1 MLRFRTIFFGAFV
14 VAGFLVAFAA
24 RAQETVY
31 FDWFEYTGHDA
42 AFEQPLPAGN
52 YRNPVLAGFHPDPAI
67 TRAGDKFYLVNSS
80 FTYFPGIPVFES
92 TDLVHWHQI
101 GNVIDRPAQLDF
113 DGLGISRG
121 VFAPSIAFHDGVFYV
136 LNTAVDAGGNFLVTA
151 TNPAGPWSDP
161 VWLKDIDGIDPSLFF
176 DDDGKAYL
184 LNNGPP
190 EGKPLYDG
198 HRAIWMQRFDLT
210 TRAPAGPRKVLINGG
225 VDLSK
230 KPIWIEGPHIYK
242 REGWYY
248 LVCAE
253 GGTGPNH
260 SQVVLRSRDVW
271 GPYDPHAH
279 NPILTQR
286 DLPAERANPIT
297 NAGHADFVEGI
308 DGSWWAIFLA
318 SRTYGG
324 THYNTGR
331 ETFLLPVEWRDG
343 WPTILAPGRAI
354 PQVAPGPKFA
364 ANNASQAPMTGNSTW
379 RDEFDKP
386 TLDRAWMF
394 VRVPK
399 QPWADLKAEP
409 GKLAIHPLAD
419 GLDTLRNPSFLARRQ
434 QHLAF
439 EASTALMMPAQPD
452 VAAGL
457 AVFQN
462 EKHWYF
468 LGVRRKGRQ
477 AELFLEKDSGGQ
489 TATLAA
495 RTIRDAATLKLK
507 VSVKGGA
514 YSFAFDAGSGWQWLQ
529 RDDDGSM
536 LSTDIAG
543 GFVGATIGPY
553 ARAEGAAAPAV
564 TAKPLYL
571 DPERS
576 FAERAA
582 DLVARMTLEEKVA
595 QMQNSAPAIPRL
607 GVPEYDWWNEALHG
621 VARAGEATVFPQA
634 IALAA
639 TFDTPL
645 MSEIATVISDEARA
659 KYNRFQQ
666 LGLHRRYTGLT
677 FWSPNINIFRDP
689 RWGRGQETYGE
700 DPYLTSRMGVNFV
713 RGLQG
718 DDSKY
723 RKLDATAKHFAVH
736 SGPEA
741 SRHQFDVHPG
751 ERDLHE
757 TYLPAFQALVQE
769 AKVDAVMGAYNRVD
783 GESASASPR
792 LLQDILR
799 RDWGFD
805 GYVVSDCDA
814 VEDIWKHH
822 GIVATPAQAAALAV
836 KHGDN
841 LNCGKTYAAL
851 TDAVHEAL
859 ISETEIDHALE
870 RLMFARMRLGMFDP
884 PERVP
889 WSTIPY
895 PVNQSP
901 EHDALARRA
910 ARESIVLLKND
921 GVLPLSKNLRRVAV
935 IGPTANDT
943 MALLGNYYGTPTAP
957 TTILQGIRAAL
968 PLADVRYARG
978 ADLVEGRDDPAAAT
992 LIESRYLR
1000 PSAES
1005 GEHGLK
1011 GEYYRGRDCAGEP
1024 VLTRIDAQVGFRWDR
1039 GAPTDD
1045 PVARGELPVSGALDV
1060 DHFCIRWTGQLL
1072 PPASGRYELSVAAN
1086 DGARLWLDGRL
1097 VVDEWTTAPRLRAK
1111 SVFVDLEA
1119 GKPHEL
1125 RLDYFEDERDAEV
1138 RLGWRLPG
1146 AKPLLQE
1153 ALDAARGAE
1162 VVIFVGGLTGDVEGE
1177 EMEVSFPG
1185 FAGGDRTDLR
1195 LPKTQQKLIEA
1206 LRATGKPVV
1215 LVLTTGSA
1223 LAIDWAQKNLPA
1235 ILLAWYPGQR
1245 GGDAVADVLFG
1256 DANPGGRLPVTFYRA
1271 DEKLPPFDDY
1281 AMRGRTYRYFAGKP
1295 LYAFGYGLS
1304 YTKFVYSDLRLD
1316 RNRLTANDPLHV
1328 SLKVRNSG
1336 QRAGDEAV
1344 QLYLRPVSPQREQ
1357 AIRELRGFQRVTLQA
1372 GEERE
1377 VSFAI
1382 TPARDLRIY
1391 DDAAHAYA
1399 VDPGSYE
1406 AEVGASS
1413 ADIRLSGRFA
1423 VEP

>member
-1 MLRFRTIFFGAFV
+1 
-14 VAGFLVAFAA
+14 
-24 RAQETVY
+24 
-31 FDWFEYTGHDA
+31 
-42 AFEQPLPAGN
+42 
-52 YRNPVLAGFHPDPAI
+52 
-67 TRAGDKFYLVNSS
+67 
-80 FTYFPGIPVFES
+80 
-92 TDLVHWHQI
+92 
-101 GNVIDRPAQLDF
+101 
-113 DGLGISRG
+113 
-121 VFAPSIAFHDGVFYV
+121 
-136 LNTAVDAGGNFLVTA
+136 
-151 TNPAGPWSDP
+151 
-161 VWLKDIDGIDPSLFF
+161 
-176 DDDGKAYL
+176 
-184 LNNGPP
+184 
-190 EGKPLYDG
+190 
-198 HRAIWMQRFDLT
+198 
-210 TRAPAGPRKVLINGG
+210 
-225 VDLSK
+225 
-230 KPIWIEGPHIYK
+230 
-242 REGWYY
+242 
-248 LVCAE
+248 
-253 GGTGPNH
+253 
-260 SQVVLRSRDVW
+260 
-271 GPYDPHAH
+271 
-279 NPILTQR
+279 
-286 DLPAERANPIT
+286 
-297 NAGHADFVEGI
+297 
-308 DGSWWAIFLA
+308 
-318 SRTYGG
+318 
-324 THYNTGR
+324 
-331 ETFLLPVEWRDG
+331 
-343 WPTILAPGRAI
+343 
-354 PQVAPGPKFA
+354 
-364 ANNASQAPMTGNSTW
+364 
-379 RDEFDKP
+379 
-386 TLDRAWMF
+386 
-394 VRVPK
+394 
-399 QPWADLKAEP
+399 
-409 GKLAIHPLAD
+409 
-419 GLDTLRNPSFLARRQ
+419 
-434 QHLAF
+434 
-439 EASTALMMPAQPD
+439 
-452 VAAGL
+452 
-457 AVFQN
+457 
-462 EKHWYF
+462 
-468 LGVRRKGRQ
+468 
-477 AELFLEKDSGGQ
+477 
-489 TATLAA
+489 
-495 RTIRDAATLKLK
+495 
-507 VSVKGGA
+507 
-514 YSFAFDAGSGWQWLQ
+514 
-529 RDDDGSM
+529 
-536 LSTDIAG
+536 
-543 GFVGATIGPY
+543 
-553 ARAEGAAAPAV
+553 
-564 TAKPLYL
+564 
-571 DPERS
+571 
-576 FAERAA
+576 
-582 DLVARMTLEEKVA
+582 
-595 QMQNSAPAIPRL
+595 
-607 GVPEYDWWNEALHG
+607 
-621 VARAGEATVFPQA
+621 
-634 IALAA
+634 
-639 TFDTPL
+639 
-645 MSEIATVISDEARA
+645 
-659 KYNRFQQ
+659 
-666 LGLHRRYTGLT
+666 
-677 FWSPNINIFRDP
+677 
-689 RWGRGQETYGE
+689 
-700 DPYLTSRMGVNFV
+700 
-713 RGLQG
+713 
-718 DDSKY
+718 
-723 RKLDATAKHFAVH
+723 
-736 SGPEA
+736 
-741 SRHQFDVHPG
+741 
-751 ERDLHE
+751 
-757 TYLPAFQALVQE
+757 
-769 AKVDAVMGAYNRVD
+769 
-783 GESASASPR
+783 
-792 LLQDILR
+792 
-799 RDWGFD
+799 
-805 GYVVSDCDA
+805 
-814 VEDIWKHH
+814 
-822 GIVATPAQAAALAV
+822 
-836 KHGDN
+836 
-841 LNCGKTYAAL
+841 
-851 TDAVHEAL
+851 
-859 ISETEIDHALE
+859 
-870 RLMFARMRLGMFDP
+870 MFARMRLGMFDP

-910 ARESIVLLKND
+910 ASESIVLLKND

>member
-1 MLRFRTIFFGAFV
+1 
-14 VAGFLVAFAA
+14 
-24 RAQETVY
+24 
-31 FDWFEYTGHDA
+31 
-42 AFEQPLPAGN
+42 
-52 YRNPVLAGFHPDPAI
+52 
-67 TRAGDKFYLVNSS
+67 
-80 FTYFPGIPVFES
+80 
-92 TDLVHWHQI
+92 
-101 GNVIDRPAQLDF
+101 
-113 DGLGISRG
+113 
-121 VFAPSIAFHDGVFYV
+121 
-136 LNTAVDAGGNFLVTA
+136 
-151 TNPAGPWSDP
+151 
-161 VWLKDIDGIDPSLFF
+161 
-176 DDDGKAYL
+176 
-184 LNNGPP
+184 
-190 EGKPLYDG
+190 
-198 HRAIWMQRFDLT
+198 
-210 TRAPAGPRKVLINGG
+210 
-225 VDLSK
+225 
-230 KPIWIEGPHIYK
+230 
-242 REGWYY
+242 
-248 LVCAE
+248 
-253 GGTGPNH
+253 
-260 SQVVLRSRDVW
+260 
-271 GPYDPHAH
+271 
-279 NPILTQR
+279 
-286 DLPAERANPIT
+286 
-297 NAGHADFVEGI
+297 
-308 DGSWWAIFLA
+308 
-318 SRTYGG
+318 
-324 THYNTGR
+324 
-331 ETFLLPVEWRDG
+331 
-343 WPTILAPGRAI
+343 
-354 PQVAPGPKFA
+354 
-364 ANNASQAPMTGNSTW
+364 
-379 RDEFDKP
+379 
-386 TLDRAWMF
+386 
-394 VRVPK
+394 
-399 QPWADLKAEP
+399 
-409 GKLAIHPLAD
+409 
-419 GLDTLRNPSFLARRQ
+419 
-434 QHLAF
+434 
-439 EASTALMMPAQPD
+439 
-452 VAAGL
+452 
-457 AVFQN
+457 
-462 EKHWYF
+462 
-468 LGVRRKGRQ
+468 
-477 AELFLEKDSGGQ
+477 
-489 TATLAA
+489 
-495 RTIRDAATLKLK
+495 
-507 VSVKGGA
+507 
-514 YSFAFDAGSGWQWLQ
+514 
-529 RDDDGSM
+529 
-536 LSTDIAG
+536 
-543 GFVGATIGPY
+543 
-553 ARAEGAAAPAV
+553 
-564 TAKPLYL
+564 
-571 DPERS
+571 
-576 FAERAA
+576 
-582 DLVARMTLEEKVA
+582 
-595 QMQNSAPAIPRL
+595 
-607 GVPEYDWWNEALHG
+607 
-621 VARAGEATVFPQA
+621 
-634 IALAA
+634 
-639 TFDTPL
+639 
-645 MSEIATVISDEARA
+645 
-659 KYNRFQQ
+659 
-666 LGLHRRYTGLT
+666 
-677 FWSPNINIFRDP
+677 
-689 RWGRGQETYGE
+689 
-700 DPYLTSRMGVNFV
+700 
-713 RGLQG
+713 
-718 DDSKY
+718 
-723 RKLDATAKHFAVH
+723 
-736 SGPEA
+736 
-741 SRHQFDVHPG
+741 
-751 ERDLHE
+751 
-757 TYLPAFQALVQE
+757 
-769 AKVDAVMGAYNRVD
+769 
-783 GESASASPR
+783 

-895 PVNQSP
+895 PVNQASG
-901 EHDALARRA
+901 HDALARRA

-921 GVLPLSKNLRRVAV
+921 GVLPLSKNLHRVAV
-935 IGPTANDT
+935 IGPTADDT

-1382 TPARDLRIY
+1382 TPARDLRI
-1391 DDAAHAYA
+1391 
-1399 VDPGSYE
+1399 
-1406 AEVGASS
+1406 
-1413 ADIRLSGRFA
+1413 
-1423 VEP
+1423 